1 MSEHNTPEQL
11 ADIIFQRSR
20 EDQVSNET
28 EFSGFLAGLVGVT
41 LPSGIQGV
49 FVVLAAVLLFSIS
62 IMRRLTHTGRFSNGN
77 KFLSYTIRPVE
88 LCAIVCIV
96 HIFTFV
102 GKHLT
107 SFIYLP
113 LIEIVGLLA
122 ILSYVVYVTFFEVW
136 FRTYRLGWGALFYV
150 RWLQANERFG
160 YPTSVEELSD
170 TIFNQISG
178 LGDAIRWLVLSVL
191 KRVWLETA
199 YYVLRGAIPDE
210 QDEYL
215 EELVTFVENVQTVK
229 RSTVN
234 IGIAGT
240 VAVAGLVVLPVFFAT
255 AFSITLVL
263 NLLSTL
269 NLDVLSIFLV
279 LVIMRL
285 TKHIVAYTYIAFG
298 TLDFSDYITTNQ
310 KSIALLFAYTSI
322 VYLLFFYPL

>member
-1 MSEHNTPEQL
+1 MSEHDTSEQL

-41 LPSGIQGV
+41 LPSGVQGM
-49 FVVLAAVLLFSIS
+49 FVVLAAVLLFGIS
-62 IMRRLTHTGRFSNGN
+62 IMRRLTHTGRFSNGD
-77 KFLSYTIRPVE
+77 KFLRYTIRPVE
-88 LCAIVCIV
+88 LCAIVCVV
-96 HIFTFV
+96 HLFTFV
-102 GKHLT
+102 GKQLT
-107 SFIYLP
+107 SYIDLP
-113 LIEIVGLLA
+113 LIELVVLLA
-122 ILSYVVYVTFFEVW
+122 SLSYILYVTFFEAL

-160 YPTSVEELSD
+160 YPTSVEELFD
-170 TIFNQISG
+170 TLFNKISG
-178 LGDAIRWLVLSVL
+178 LGDAMRLLVLSIL

-215 EELVTFVENVQTVK
+215 EELVNFVENVRTVK

-240 VAVAGLVVLPVFFAT
+240 FAVAGLVVLPVFIAT
-255 AFSITLVL
+255 AYSITTVI

-269 NLDVLSIFLV
+269 EFDVLSMFLV

-285 TKHIVAYTYIAFG
+285 TKHVVAYTYIAFG
-298 TLDFSDYITTNQ
+298 TLDFSDYVTTNRR
-310 KSIALLFAYTSI
+310 SIALLFTYTS
-322 VYLLFFYPL
+322 VLYLVFFYPV